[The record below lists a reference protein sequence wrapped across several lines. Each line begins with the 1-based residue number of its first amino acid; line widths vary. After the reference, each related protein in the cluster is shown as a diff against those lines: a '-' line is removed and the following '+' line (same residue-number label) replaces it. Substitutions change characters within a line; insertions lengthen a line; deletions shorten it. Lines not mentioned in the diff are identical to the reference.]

1 MRRRRRGRSRRRS
14 GAKTRQQAALPC
26 LEVAVKYGEVWIRE
40 KLSTAVAQQNGRI
53 ACKLRRKGHGRKG
66 RNQPSV
72 RRTPT
77 HALNQIQSSGY
88 CESLSLLQ
96 GRQAHA
102 TTANMAITTK
112 CCPLYCAHRRP
123 AHAVQLPDFPSLTF
137 LEPSLPFTSNIM
149 SS

>member
-88 CESLSLLQ
+88 YESLSTPGSPSSCNCGKHGDHYKVLSTIL
-96 GRQAHA
+96 RASPSRA
-102 TTANMAITTK
+102 CCTAS
-112 CCPLYCAHRRP
+112 RP
-123 AHAVQLPDFPSLTF
+123 SFLDLP
-137 LEPSLPFTSNIM
+137 
-149 SS
+149 